1 MFVLRVI
8 IALNGTVKLNESW
21 YDYMGN
27 TQSSTFKILAEDIEQ
42 AVSSSIFF
50 LIFKVY
56 LKCVLSTH
64 KADRMMTGGLTERRA
79 D

>member
-1 MFVLRVI
+1 MFVLHLN

-42 AVSSSIFF
+42 AVSSFISI
-50 LIFKVY
+50 
-56 LKCVLSTH
+56 
-64 KADRMMTGGLTERRA
+64 
-79 D
+79 

>member
-42 AVSSSIFF
+42 AVSSSIF
-50 LIFKVY
+50 I
-56 LKCVLSTH
+56 
-64 KADRMMTGGLTERRA
+64 
-79 D
+79 